1 MVFDS
6 RSSSAIRGPSQI
18 GRGLPLLQRRLRR
31 LNLGSARRA
40 APTLPFFERCSRT
53 MARKRPAKPQLEG
66 GALPCSRPARCALRD
81 ICDVLPRR
89 SPAPRLSPPILAA
102 KPPPH
107 PFVFDSRSSS
117 AIRGPSQNGRGLP
130 LPQFLSFASW
140 RELLDLRCERRQSHT
155 FTNFGKPQIF
165 ETRKVLILSLHC
177 MLRNER
183 FAEIKASCPPVCLPY
198 SGLFRLNPVIIRL
211 DIPV

>member
-117 AIRGPSQNGRGLP
+117 AIRGPSQTAEDCCYYNCSPSHLRVSFWICAETPTPSPEFWGRSASRP
-130 LPQFLSFASW
+130 YPSFATGAAAPW
-140 RELLDLRCERRQSHT
+140 R
-155 FTNFGKPQIF
+155 F
-165 ETRKVLILSLHC
+165 EAACDSENRDQFYFKHSTRAGVLHA
-177 MLRNER
+177 R
-183 FAEIKASCPPVCLPY
+183 K
-198 SGLFRLNPVIIRL
+198 
-211 DIPV
+211 